1 MFFIGM
7 MSIKEDIRAAYAAP
21 KIETTEVRL
30 ETGIAQSLPS
40 AGDYEEGGANC
51 SPGSRTDVQ
60 FKNDFRGEES
70 MKRQLLFLA
79 AGAVVLVGLLGANS
93 IVVLIACALVGLAA
107 SKLKIGGMKL

>member
-30 ETGIAQSLPS
+30 ETGIAQSP
-40 AGDYEEGGANC
+40 AFGGRLRRGGRLR
-51 SPGSRTDVQ
+51 PGSRTDVQ

-79 AGAVVLVGLLGANS
+79 AGAVALLASCTGSEPGAS
-93 IVVLIACALVGLAA
+93 A
-107 SKLKIGGMKL
+107 GGMRTIEMTIVP

>member
-40 AGDYEEGGANC
+40 AGDYEEGGTAAL
-51 SPGSRTDVQ
+51 GVERTYNL
-60 FKNDFRGEES
+60 KTISGE
-70 MKRQLLFLA
+70 KK
-79 AGAVVLVGLLGANS
+79 V
-93 IVVLIACALVGLAA
+93 
-107 SKLKIGGMKL
+107 

>member
-40 AGDYEEGGANC
+40 AGDYEEGGL
-51 SPGSRTDVQ
+51 S
-60 FKNDFRGEES
+60 
-70 MKRQLLFLA
+70 
-79 AGAVVLVGLLGANS
+79 
-93 IVVLIACALVGLAA
+93 LIH
-107 SKLKIGGMKL
+107 I

>member
-40 AGDYEEGGANC
+40 AGDYEEGG
-51 SPGSRTDVQ
+51 
-60 FKNDFRGEES
+60 E
-70 MKRQLLFLA
+70 LA
-79 AGAVVLVGLLGANS
+79 ALGVERTYN
-93 IVVLIACALVGLAA
+93 
-107 SKLKIGGMKL
+107 LKTISGEKKV

>member
-40 AGDYEEGGANC
+40 AGDYEGG
-51 SPGSRTDVQ
+51 
-60 FKNDFRGEES
+60 GELQPWE
-70 MKRQLLFLA
+70 
-79 AGAVVLVGLLGANS
+79 
-93 IVVLIACALVGLAA
+93 
-107 SKLKIGGMKL
+107 